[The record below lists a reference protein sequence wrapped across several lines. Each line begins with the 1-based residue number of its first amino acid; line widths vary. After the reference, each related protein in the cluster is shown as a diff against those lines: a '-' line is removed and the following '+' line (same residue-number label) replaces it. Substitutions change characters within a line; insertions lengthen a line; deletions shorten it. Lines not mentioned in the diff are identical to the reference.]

1 MKMIIP
7 RNKKELLKNI
17 TENIDTRY
25 ADSSATVLI
34 NKKERSLT
42 LVTGQKPLFAHCVFI
57 LDKRSTNLKDTT
69 FSIDGSYAKQLPY
82 YFASNQDI
90 ELGFQTSSTNSS
102 FIELFQIGLKDNQAT
117 LRRCECSDTFKEH
130 LTYLEDNK
138 KLPTTI
144 VSKSVIERI
153 VFESTEHMP
162 FELCELDKKHQR
174 IRVQRDGKVEDKHL
188 PNDIELPI
196 SMVMTPEITKQLT
209 DLCYST
215 NSNEIEIAQQGE
227 LLIFKVNEGSVTS
240 SVAGLNEFHTKTPEK
255 TQTLQYAELDFHA
268 FKKELRHCFIA
279 YGVIKKANDAML
291 YLSNEE
297 AAIAV
302 FTGPYKFVYRVTVS
316 KVSSEKSNNG
326 SLYRFSPRD
335 LLSIKI
341 KDLIGATSTRLEIIK
356 YQNGELKLGVY
367 YSLEDKLPYRS
378 IAIEKNESELPSVL
392 AMLESFNKNQGNTQH
407 EKQEVQEDLFAFYA
421 DEGEEY

>member
-1 MKMIIP
+1 L
-7 RNKKELLKNI
+7 NNAVDSFVDGLADFDLVQFHHHFVCLDDVALLKEGEEGYVAEFTN
-17 TENIDTRY
+17 TPED
-25 ADSSATVLI
+25 
-34 NKKERSLT
+34 
-42 LVTGQKPLFAHCVFI
+42 FI
-57 LDKRSTNLKDTT
+57 QNANRIGYSGAFLDKA
-69 FSIDGSYAKQLPY
+69 SYRKTPL
-82 YFASNQDI
+82 
-90 ELGFQTSSTNSS
+90 TSYKGN
-102 FIELFQIGLKDNQAT
+102 I
-117 LRRCECSDTFKEH
+117 
-130 LTYLEDNK
+130 
-138 KLPTTI
+138 
-144 VSKSVIERI
+144 
-153 VFESTEHMP
+153 
-162 FELCELDKKHQR
+162 
-174 IRVQRDGKVEDKHL
+174 
-188 PNDIELPI
+188 
-196 SMVMTPEITKQLT
+196 
-209 DLCYST
+209 
-215 NSNEIEIAQQGE
+215 
-227 LLIFKVNEGSVTS
+227 IFKVDEGSVTS

-279 YGVIKKANDAML
+279 YGVIKKANDALL

-316 KVSSEKSNNG
+316 KVSGKKSNNG

-378 IAIEKNESELPSVL
+378 IAIEKNESELPSML